1 MLRGGKTESSVMPL
15 DETLAIMRTMDA
27 IRGKWGYRYPFE

>member
-1 MLRGGKTESSVMPL
+1 MPL

-27 IRGKWGYRYPFE
+27 VRDRIGLRYPVETSASLAPAGG